1 MSIGPALASGFSQ
14 NLELKARCRD
24 LAQAR
29 RAAIERGAAV
39 HGILHQTDT
48 YFHVA
53 HGRLKVRE
61 IREELGRAGSVT
73 DRAEL
78 IWYDRP
84 NDLEPR
90 ACNYKVVPI
99 PEASELMAALR
110 PALGVRGIVRKERE
124 LLLWHNVRIHLDT
137 VENLGT
143 FIEFEAVIA
152 PDDDRSPEMSAKRVG
167 ILRTAMAI
175 GSADL
180 VSHSYSDLLKL

>member
-14 NLELKARCRD
+14 NLELKARCSD
-24 LAQAR
+24 LGRAR
-29 RAAIERGAAV
+29 RAAMERGAV
-39 HGILHQTDT
+39 VQGFLHQTDT
-48 YFHVA
+48 YFYA
-53 HGRLKVRE
+53 ADGRLKLRE
-61 IREELGRAGSVT
+61 IREELGGAGSIA

-99 PEASELMAALR
+99 PKASELIAALR
-110 PALGVRGIVRKERE
+110 PALGVRGIVRKKRE

-137 VENLGT
+137 VEDLGT

-152 PDDDRSPEMSAKRVG
+152 SDGDRSPEKSAKR
-167 ILRTAMAI
+167 ISELRAAMAI
-175 GSADL
+175 RDEDL

>member
-1 MSIGPALASGFSQ
+1 M
-14 NLELKARCRD
+14 
-24 LAQAR
+24 
-29 RAAIERGAAV
+29 ERGAV
-39 HGILHQTDT
+39 VQGFLHQTDT
-48 YFHVA
+48 YFYA
-53 HGRLKVRE
+53 ADGRLKLRE
-61 IREELGRAGSVT
+61 IREELGGAGSIA

-99 PEASELMAALR
+99 PKASELIAALR
-110 PALGVRGIVRKERE
+110 PALGVRGIVRKKRE

-137 VENLGT
+137 VEDLGT

-152 PDDDRSPEMSAKRVG
+152 SDGDRSPEKSAKR
-167 ILRTAMAI
+167 ISELRAAMAI
-175 GSADL
+175 RDEDL